1 MELGIASG
9 ALGQDANLP
18 FAGEFH
24 LDDILCDE
32 HVLHA
37 QNACLHRDAFRIE
50 QQMPH
55 VIEQV
60 ALPVNG
66 TGFMLNPGAARSENS
81 QGPVKRAWISFFLR
95 YMPLAVI
102 RRSVRPPGAP
112 R

>member
-24 LDDILCDE
+24 LDDILRDE

-60 ALPVNG
+60 ALPGQWNG
-66 TGFMLNPGAARSENS
+66 LHAEPGAARSE
-81 QGPVKRAWISFFLR
+81 
-95 YMPLAVI
+95 I
-102 RRSVRPPGAP
+102 RRVR
-112 R
+112 